1 MSKSV
6 ALIVAAGRGHR
17 FGGEMPKQYTQL
29 DGAPV
34 LRHTVMAFLSQP
46 KIDHVRVVIHPD
58 DMGLYEAATEG
69 LGLKTPIFGGEER
82 QDSVRLGLQQIA
94 DDAPDFV
101 LIHDGA
107 RPYISADVISRVLDA
122 LGSAAGAIP
131 TLPLTD
137 TIKRVIDGKIVATED
152 RFELWRAQT
161 PQGFRYSDILNAHLK
176 LTGQS
181 LTDDAAICEAVGLT
195 VVRVDGD
202 DKNVKITTLS
212 DIQASDNGEI
222 FKETRS
228 GIGFDVHRFA
238 DGDHV
243 VLCGVKIAHTHSLE
257 GHSDADVALHALTD
271 ALLGAV
277 GEDDIGHFFP
287 PSDEQWRGV
296 ASDQF
301 VSHAVKL
308 IDSKGGR
315 IVNVDITMM
324 CESPKVGPYRLLMRE
339 RVATILKI
347 SPSRVNVKATTTEKL
362 GFTGRGE
369 GIAAQ
374 AIANVEIKSN
384 D

>member
-152 RFELWRAQT
+152 RSELWRAQT

-176 LTGQS
+176 LIGQS
-181 LTDDAAICEAVGLT
+181 LSDDAAICEAVGLS

-202 DKNVKITTLS
+202 DTNVKITTLS

-324 CESPKVGPYRLLMRE
+324 CEAPKVGPYRLLMRE

>member
-222 FKETRS
+222 FMETRS

-238 DGDHV
+238 DGDQI

-315 IVNVDITMM
+315 IVNVDITLM
-324 CESPKVGPYRLLMRE
+324 CEAPKVGPYRLLMRE

>member
-222 FKETRS
+222 FMETRS

-324 CESPKVGPYRLLMRE
+324 CEAPKVGPYRLLMRE

>member
-58 DMGLYEAATEG
+58 DMDLYEAATEG

-82 QDSVRLGLQQIA
+82 QDSVRLGLKQIA

-324 CESPKVGPYRLLMRE
+324 CEAPKVGPYRLLMRE

>member
-1 MSKSV
+1 VSKSV

-58 DMGLYEAATEG
+58 DMDLYEAATEG
-69 LGLKTPIFGGEER
+69 LGLKTPISGGEER

-161 PQGFRYSDILNAHLK
+161 PQGFRYLDILNAHLK

-324 CESPKVGPYRLLMRE
+324 CEAPKVGPYRLLMRE

>member
-29 DGAPV
+29 DGVPV

-58 DMGLYEAATEG
+58 DRDLYEAATEG

-324 CESPKVGPYRLLMRE
+324 CEAPKVGPYRLLMRE

>member
-277 GEDDIGHFFP
+277 GEDDIGRFFP

-324 CESPKVGPYRLLMRE
+324 CEAPKVGPYRLLMRE

>member
-58 DMGLYEAATEG
+58 DMDLYEAATEG

-107 RPYISADVISRVLDA
+107 RPYISADVITRVLDA

-152 RFELWRAQT
+152 RSELWRAQT

-324 CESPKVGPYRLLMRE
+324 CEAPKVGPYRLLMRE

>member
-34 LRHTVMAFLSQP
+34 LRHTVMAFLSHP

-58 DMGLYEAATEG
+58 DMDLYEAATEG

-324 CESPKVGPYRLLMRE
+324 CEAPKVGPYRLLMRE

>member
-58 DMGLYEAATEG
+58 DMDLYEAATEG

-122 LGSAAGAIP
+122 LGSAVGAIP

-324 CESPKVGPYRLLMRE
+324 CEAPKVGPYRLLMRE

>member
-58 DMGLYEAATEG
+58 DMDLYEAATEG

-324 CESPKVGPYRLLMRE
+324 CEAPRVGPYRLLMRE

>member
-107 RPYISADVISRVLDA
+107 RPYISADVITRVLDA

-222 FKETRS
+222 FMETRS

-324 CESPKVGPYRLLMRE
+324 CEAPKVGPYRLLMRE

>member
-1 MSKSV
+1 VSKSV

-195 VVRVDGD
+195 VVHVDGD
-202 DKNVKITTLS
+202 YKNVKITTLS
-212 DIQASDNGEI
+212 DIQDSDNGEI

-324 CESPKVGPYRLLMRE
+324 CEAPKVGPYRLLMRE

>member
-58 DMGLYEAATEG
+58 DMDLYEAATEG

-324 CESPKVGPYRLLMRE
+324 CEAPKVGPYRLLMRE

>member
-1 MSKSV
+1 VSKSV

-58 DMGLYEAATEG
+58 DMDLYEAATEG

-152 RFELWRAQT
+152 RSELWRAQT

-176 LTGQS
+176 LIGQS
-181 LTDDAAICEAVGLT
+181 LSDDAAICEAVGLS

-202 DKNVKITTLS
+202 DTNVKITTLS

-222 FKETRS
+222 FMETRS

-238 DGDHV
+238 DGDQV
-243 VLCGVKIAHTHSLE
+243 VLCGVNIAHTHSLE
-257 GHSDADVALHALTD
+257 GHSDADVALHAITD

-301 VSHAVKL
+301 VSHAVQL
-308 IDSKGGR
+308 INSKGGR
-315 IVNVDITMM
+315 IVNVDITLM
-324 CESPKVGPYRLLMRE
+324 CEAPKVGPYRLRMRE
-339 RVATILKI
+339 RLAAILKI

-362 GFTGRGE
+362 GFIGRGE

>member
-58 DMGLYEAATEG
+58 DMDLYEAATEG

-212 DIQASDNGEI
+212 DIQATDNGET
-222 FKETRS
+222 FMETRS

-324 CESPKVGPYRLLMRE
+324 CEAPKVGPYRLLMRE

>member
-324 CESPKVGPYRLLMRE
+324 CEAPRVGPYRLLMRE

>member
-1 MSKSV
+1 VSKSV

-58 DMGLYEAATEG
+58 DMGLYQAATEG
-69 LGLKTPIFGGEER
+69 LGLKTPIFGGEKR

-324 CESPKVGPYRLLMRE
+324 CEAPKVGPYRLLMRE

>member
-107 RPYISADVISRVLDA
+107 RPYISADVITRVLDA

-324 CESPKVGPYRLLMRE
+324 CEAPKVGPYRLLMRE

>member
-17 FGGEMPKQYTQL
+17 FGGEMPKQYTRL

-58 DMGLYEAATEG
+58 DIGLYEAATEG

-107 RPYISADVISRVLDA
+107 RPYISSDVITRVLDA

-202 DKNVKITTLS
+202 NTNVKITTPS

-222 FKETRS
+222 FMETRS
-228 GIGFDVHRFA
+228 GIGFDVHRFT
-238 DGDHV
+238 DGDQV
-243 VLCGVKIAHTHSLE
+243 VLCGVKIDHTHSLE

-277 GEDDIGHFFP
+277 GEGDIGHFFP

-301 VSHAVKL
+301 ISHAVKL
-308 IDSKGGR
+308 INTKGGR
-315 IVNVDITMM
+315 IVNVDITLM
-324 CESPKVGPYRLLMRE
+324 CEAPKVGPHRLRMRE
-339 RVATILKI
+339 RVAEILKI

-384 D
+384 N

>member
-58 DMGLYEAATEG
+58 DMDLYEAATEG

-315 IVNVDITMM
+315 IVNVDITMI
-324 CESPKVGPYRLLMRE
+324 CEAPKVGPYRLLMRE

>member
-58 DMGLYEAATEG
+58 DMDLYEAATEG

-222 FKETRS
+222 FMETRS

-238 DGDHV
+238 DGDQV
-243 VLCGVKIAHTHSLE
+243 VLCGVNIAHTHSLE

-324 CESPKVGPYRLLMRE
+324 CEAPKVGPYRLLMRE

>member
-58 DMGLYEAATEG
+58 DMDLYEAATEG

-212 DIQASDNGEI
+212 DIQALDNGEI

-324 CESPKVGPYRLLMRE
+324 CEAPKVGPYRLLMRE

>member
-324 CESPKVGPYRLLMRE
+324 CEAPKVGPYRLLMRE

>member
-34 LRHTVMAFLSQP
+34 LRHTIMAFLCQP

-152 RFELWRAQT
+152 RSELWRAQT

-176 LTGQS
+176 LIGQS
-181 LTDDAAICEAVGLT
+181 LSDDAAICEAVGLS

-202 DKNVKITTLS
+202 DTNVKITTLS

-257 GHSDADVALHALTD
+257 GHSDADVALHAITD

-324 CESPKVGPYRLLMRE
+324 CEAPKVGPYRLLMRE

>member
-58 DMGLYEAATEG
+58 DMDLYEAATEG

-137 TIKRVIDGKIVATED
+137 TIKRVIDGKIVATEA

-243 VLCGVKIAHTHSLE
+243 MLCGVKIAHTHSLE

-324 CESPKVGPYRLLMRE
+324 CEAPKVGPYRLLMRE
-339 RVATILKI
+339 RVATILKV

>member
-58 DMGLYEAATEG
+58 DMDLYEAATEG

-181 LTDDAAICEAVGLT
+181 LTDDAAICEAVGLN

-202 DKNVKITTLS
+202 DTNVKITTLS

-315 IVNVDITMM
+315 IVNVDITLM
-324 CESPKVGPYRLLMRE
+324 CEAPKVGPYRLLMRE

>member
-1 MSKSV
+1 VSKSV

-58 DMGLYEAATEG
+58 DMDLYEAATEG

-107 RPYISADVISRVLDA
+107 RPYISADVITRVLDA

-324 CESPKVGPYRLLMRE
+324 CEAPKVGPYRLLMRE

>member
-46 KIDHVRVVIHPD
+46 KIDHVRVVIHPN
-58 DMGLYEAATEG
+58 DMDLYEAATEG

-152 RFELWRAQT
+152 RSELWRAQT

-176 LTGQS
+176 LIGQS
-181 LTDDAAICEAVGLT
+181 LSDDAAICEAVGLS

-202 DKNVKITTLS
+202 DTNVKITTLS

-324 CESPKVGPYRLLMRE
+324 CEAPKVGPYRLLMRE